1 MNSSELHRLLCQGP
15 PPSRMAET
23 KQKCAA
29 ILQEKPVR
37 RRIGFWTFLSQ
48 VWRFTGVP
56 MWAAQGMTSILFFLA
71 AAGQEDL
78 IFWLPLLGPLLVAAC
93 LPVLFAG
100 QRYDMDE
107 LEASTC
113 VSHTE
118 LTLAK
123 LILAAAADLV
133 ILTSALVLGKT
144 QTGKALLALFFYLL
158 VPFLFCAVTTL
169 TVLRRCPRSN
179 GTLCIVICSI
189 TAVGLL
195 TVHLTAPQLYEASAL
210 GGWILAFIVFGGF
223 FVRELISLFQQRK
236 EDIICGIAA

>member
-29 ILQEKPVR
+29 ILQEKAGTAKNWILDIPLAGMAIYRCAHVGGSGDDLYPVFPGSSRPR
-37 RRIGFWTFLSQ
+37 RPHI
-48 VWRFTGVP
+48 
-56 MWAAQGMTSILFFLA
+56 LA
-71 AAGQEDL
+71 AAVGGHFL
-78 IFWLPLLGPLLVAAC
+78 WRRVCRFC
-93 LPVLFAG
+93 FAG

-113 VSHTE
+113 VSRTE
-118 LTLAK
+118 LALAK

-133 ILTSALVLGKT
+133 ILTSALVLGRA

-169 TVLRRCPRSN
+169 TVPAALPAEQWNTLYCDMFHHSCGAAD
-179 GTLCIVICSI
+179 GTPYS
-189 TAVGLL
+189 TAAV
-195 TVHLTAPQLYEASAL
+195 
-210 GGWILAFIVFGGF
+210 
-223 FVRELISLFQQRK
+223 
-236 EDIICGIAA
+236 